1 MSGSAFAVTH
11 YAFSSGA
18 GRTSDGNGSHA
29 STLKSPSY
37 TKSVSWQ
44 HYLVLNQYVIYRD
57 ELIARVIDKNGNNM
71 KYKHL
76 ILSLSLIMLGPLA
89 HAEEIGSVDTVFKMI
104 GPDHKIV
111 VEAFDDPDVKNVTCY
126 VSRAKT
132 GGIKGGLGLAE
143 DTSDAAISCQQ
154 VGPIEL
160 SDRIKNGKAQGE
172 VVFKKRTSLVFKSLQ
187 VVRFYDAKRNAL
199 AYLAYS
205 DKVVEGSPK
214 NAISAVPVMPWR
226 Q

>member
-1 MSGSAFAVTH
+1 
-11 YAFSSGA
+11 
-18 GRTSDGNGSHA
+18 
-29 STLKSPSY
+29 
-37 TKSVSWQ
+37 
-44 HYLVLNQYVIYRD
+44 
-57 ELIARVIDKNGNNM
+57 M

-111 VEAFDDPDVKNVTCY
+111 VEAFDDPY

>member
-1 MSGSAFAVTH
+1 
-11 YAFSSGA
+11 
-18 GRTSDGNGSHA
+18 
-29 STLKSPSY
+29 
-37 TKSVSWQ
+37 
-44 HYLVLNQYVIYRD
+44 
-57 ELIARVIDKNGNNM
+57 M
-71 KYKHL
+71 KYKTL
-76 ILSLSLIMLGPLA
+76 ILTTLLFLA
-89 HAEEIGSVDTVFKMI
+89 GNAAQAEEIGSVDTVFKVF

-126 VSRAKT
+126 ISRAKT

-154 VGPIEL
+154 VGPVEL
-160 SDRIKNGKAQGE
+160 SDKIKNGKSQGE
-172 VVFKKRTSLVFKSLQ
+172 VVFQKRTSLVFKKLQ

-214 NAISAVPVMPWR
+214 NALSAIPIMPWH
-226 Q
+226 

>member
-1 MSGSAFAVTH
+1 
-11 YAFSSGA
+11 
-18 GRTSDGNGSHA
+18 
-29 STLKSPSY
+29 
-37 TKSVSWQ
+37 
-44 HYLVLNQYVIYRD
+44 
-57 ELIARVIDKNGNNM
+57 M
-71 KYKHL
+71 KYKKL
-76 ILSLSLIMLGPLA
+76 MAGLLLGVSSLGA
-89 HAEEIGSVDTVFKMI
+89 HAEQIGSVDTVFKMF

-154 VGPIEL
+154 VGPVEL
-160 SDRIKNGKAQGE
+160 SDKIKNGKAEGE

-187 VVRFYDAKRNAL
+187 VVRFYDAKRNTL

-205 DKVVEGSPK
+205 DKVVDGSPK
-214 NAISAVPVMPWR
+214 NAISAVPIMPWAEVPAVAK
-226 Q
+226 

>member
-1 MSGSAFAVTH
+1 
-11 YAFSSGA
+11 
-18 GRTSDGNGSHA
+18 
-29 STLKSPSY
+29 
-37 TKSVSWQ
+37 
-44 HYLVLNQYVIYRD
+44 
-57 ELIARVIDKNGNNM
+57 M

-89 HAEEIGSVDTVFKMI
+89 HAEEIGSVDTVF
-104 GPDHKIV
+104 
-111 VEAFDDPDVKNVTCY
+111 
-126 VSRAKT
+126 KT

>member
-1 MSGSAFAVTH
+1 
-11 YAFSSGA
+11 
-18 GRTSDGNGSHA
+18 
-29 STLKSPSY
+29 
-37 TKSVSWQ
+37 
-44 HYLVLNQYVIYRD
+44 
-57 ELIARVIDKNGNNM
+57 M
-71 KYKHL
+71 KYKLLMLCL
-76 ILSLSLIMLGPLA
+76 ILGGVGHA
-89 HAEEIGSVDTVFKMI
+89 AQAEEIGSVDTVFKMF

-126 VSRAKT
+126 LSRAKT

-160 SDRIKNGKAQGE
+160 SEKVKNGKAQGN
-172 VVFKKRTSLVFKSLQ
+172 VVFQKRTSLVFKKLQ
-187 VVRFYDAKRNAL
+187 VVRFYDAKRNTL

-214 NAISAVPVMPWR
+214 NALSAVPIMPW
-226 Q
+226 QAAAK

>member
-1 MSGSAFAVTH
+1 M
-11 YAFSSGA
+11 
-18 GRTSDGNGSHA
+18 
-29 STLKSPSY
+29 
-37 TKSVSWQ
+37 
-44 HYLVLNQYVIYRD
+44 
-57 ELIARVIDKNGNNM
+57 NGNNM
-71 KYKHL
+71 KYKSL
-76 ILSLSLIMLGPLA
+76 ILSSILLMLGQFA
-89 HAEEIGSVDTVFKMI
+89 HAEQVGSVDTVFKMF

-160 SDRIKNGKAQGE
+160 NDKIKNGKAQGD
-172 VVFKKRTSLVFKSLQ
+172 VVFQKRTSLVFKKLQ
-187 VVRFYDAKRNAL
+187 VVRFYDAKRNTL

-226 Q
+226 